1 MYCADPLWAHMTT
14 NEGVLKVRR
23 KRILISERAL
33 ALVRA
38 LFISVSNTL
47 LNTFVLFILYCTIAR
62 AFPVRRSI
70 CKPVFA
76 RSTM

>member
-33 ALVRA
+33 AMVRA
-38 LFISVSNTL
+38 LFISVSNNLTEHLCPVYPL
-47 LNTFVLFILYCTIAR
+47 LHDRKGLSGKAEN
-62 AFPVRRSI
+62 
-70 CKPVFA
+70 
-76 RSTM
+76 M